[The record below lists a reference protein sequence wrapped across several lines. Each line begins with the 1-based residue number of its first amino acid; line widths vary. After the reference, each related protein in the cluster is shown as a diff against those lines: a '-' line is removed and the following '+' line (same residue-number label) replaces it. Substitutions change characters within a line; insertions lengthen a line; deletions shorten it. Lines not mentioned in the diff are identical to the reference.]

1 MVKHICM
8 VAYSNYLNDTRIRR
22 EAETLS
28 SIPGYM
34 VLVLALKE
42 LNSSPKTYT
51 KDGVKVQELNIAKY
65 RGKSNSKYIISYFI
79 FMLLAFFTCS
89 RLLINKSLDIIHIH
103 NMPNFLV
110 FSGIIPLLFGKKII
124 LDVHD
129 TMIET
134 YSAKFKGSDHKLLFW
149 LLHLEEL
156 LSCALAH
163 KIICVNHVQR
173 QVLIERGIPKDK
185 MIISMNV
192 PDPKKF
198 YNVKISDKLKSEGHF
213 RLVFYGTIAKRLGID
228 LAIRAIAELYG
239 KIPGLELHILGG
251 GDDIHEF
258 IDLSRELKIQEII
271 HIYDKYLPI
280 EEIIEFLKKMD
291 VVIVP
296 NRKNAATE
304 LMLPVKLLEGVVLGL
319 PVIVPRLKT
328 IEYYFSEDMV
338 YYFEPDNVDSMAD
351 AMINAYNNE
360 TERKEKVRK
369 AKRFTEK
376 YGWEIQKFDLI
387 NL

>member
-1 MVKHICM
+1 M
-8 VAYSNYLNDTRIRR
+8 VAYSYYLIDTRIRR
-22 EAETLS
+22 EAETLA
-28 SIPGYM
+28 SIPGYK
-34 VLVLALKE
+34 VLILSLKE
-42 LNSSPKTYT
+42 LNSPPKTYY
-51 KDGVKVQELNIAKY
+51 KDGVKVQELNINKY
-65 RGKSNSKYIISYFI
+65 RGKSNLKYIISYFL
-79 FMLLAFFTCS
+79 FVLLALFTCS
-89 RLLINKSLDIIHIH
+89 RLLIKKSLDIIHVH

-110 FSGIIPLLFGKKII
+110 FSGIIPLLFGKKIV

-149 LLHLEEL
+149 LLHLEESI
-156 LSCALAH
+156 SCALAH

-198 YNVKISDKLKSEGHF
+198 YNVKMSDKLKSDGNF

-228 LAIRAIAELYG
+228 LAIHAIAKLHS
-239 KIPGLELHILGG
+239 KIPGLELHILGR
-251 GDDIHEF
+251 GDDIQEF
-258 IDLSRELKIQEII
+258 IDLSRELKIQEVI

-296 NRKNAATE
+296 NRKNSATE

-338 YYFEPDNVDSMAD
+338 YYFEPESVDSMAD
-351 AMINAYNNE
+351 AIINAYNNE
-360 TERKEKVRK
+360 TERKEKMRK
-369 AKRFTEK
+369 AKRFIEK

-387 NL
+387 NLYKSLLP

>member
-1 MVKHICM
+1 M

-22 EAETLS
+22 EAETLA
-28 SIPGYM
+28 SIPGYK
-34 VLVLALKE
+34 VLVIGLKE
-42 LNSSPKTYT
+42 QNSSPKNYT
-51 KDGVKVQELNIAKY
+51 KDGVQVQELNITKY

-79 FMLLAFFTCS
+79 FTLLAFFACS
-89 RLLINKSLDIIHIH
+89 RYLINRSLDIIHVH

-134 YSAKFKGSDHKLLFW
+134 YSAKFKGSDHKLLFR
-149 LLHLEEL
+149 LLHLEES

-173 QVLIERGIPKDK
+173 QVLIDRGIPKDK

-192 PDPKKF
+192 PDPKIF
-198 YNVKISDKLKSEGHF
+198 YNVNISDRLKSEGNF

-228 LAIRAIAELYG
+228 LAIHAISKLHD
-239 KIPGLELHILGG
+239 KIPGIEFHIIGG
-251 GDDIHEF
+251 GDDIQEF
-258 IDLSRELKIQEII
+258 KDLSRELNVQGFI
-271 HIYDKYLPI
+271 HFYSKFYPI
-280 EEIIEFLKKMD
+280 EEILEFLKKMD
-291 VVIVP
+291 VVIIP
-296 NRKNAATE
+296 NRKNTATE

-338 YYFEPDNVDSMAD
+338 YYFEPENVDSMTD
-351 AMINAYNNE
+351 AIVNAYNNE
-360 TERKEKVRK
+360 TERKEKMRK
-369 AKRFTEK
+369 AKRFIEK
-376 YGWEIQKFDLI
+376 YGWEFQKFDLI
-387 NL
+387 NLYKSLLQ